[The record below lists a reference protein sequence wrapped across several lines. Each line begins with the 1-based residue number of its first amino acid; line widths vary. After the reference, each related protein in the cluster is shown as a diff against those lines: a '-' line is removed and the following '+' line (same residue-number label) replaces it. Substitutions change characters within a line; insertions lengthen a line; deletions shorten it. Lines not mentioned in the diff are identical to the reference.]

1 MVTILFALFVLILC
15 LSILFGAWDKL
26 ICRLQGGCNFCYL
39 CGDCHQCG
47 RKLDA
52 KR

>member
-1 MVTILFALFVLILC
+1 MVALVFTAVVIALC
-15 LSILFGAWDKL
+15 LSILFGAWDRTL
-26 ICRLQGGCNFCYL
+26 CRYQGCTL
-39 CGDCHQCG
+39 CDLCDECHQCG